1 MSPSADALTAAIV
14 FQVPE
19 AARNRNWALHETRD
33 GASARRRARR
43 LRGLVRQIL
52 GGYGPVRAVTV
63 VEVGHEDGPEPGDRE
78 DVRLHYEL
86 SRVALA
92 REIRLSKVD
101 LSILRVALARGG
113 ARLLPAPLMARDE
126 DRARVDALVA
136 AVTTIARGANTDV
149 PG

>member
-14 FQVPE
+14 FEVPE

-52 GGYGPVRAVTV
+52 GGYGPVRAVSV
-63 VEVGHEDGPEPGDRE
+63 VDLGNPGQGAGDE
-78 DVRLHYEL
+78 GGEVRLGYEL

-92 REIRLSKVD
+92 REIRLSRTD

-113 ARLLPAPLMARDE
+113 ARLLPAPLVAREE

-136 AVTTIARGANTDV
+136 AVSTAANAAAHS
-149 PG
+149 